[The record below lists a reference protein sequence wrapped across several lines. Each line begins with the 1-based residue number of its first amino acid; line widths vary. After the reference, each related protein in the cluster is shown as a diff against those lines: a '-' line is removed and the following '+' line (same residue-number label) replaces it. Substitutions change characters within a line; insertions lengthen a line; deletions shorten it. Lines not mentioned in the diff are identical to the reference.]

1 MIENTTKAILK
12 FFKKE
17 LKNEAVLNYICIEN
31 TGKYSWE
38 LMKISPDLNC
48 KFYVVN
54 PLLLKKIMGLIRGKN
69 DKIDAVRIAHFIKE
83 NHDEIEEF
91 IIRINDIETLQILLN
106 EREYRVKVK
115 SQLNNKLLVLNAVRN
130 NIIHIIFALI
140 KNQSFYQNR
149 LVVS

>member
-1 MIENTTKAILK
+1 MKNESKFIGIDVSKKILDICVFNQDNTSYVIENTTKAILK

-38 LMKISPDLNC
+38 LMKILPDLNC

-54 PLLLKKIMGLIRGKN
+54 PLHLKRSMGLVRGKN
-69 DKIDAVRIAHFIKE
+69 DKIDAVRIAHFIKK

-91 IIRINDIETLQILLN
+91 IIRRNDIETLQILLN
-106 EREYRVKVK
+106 ER
-115 SQLNNKLLVLNAVRN
+115 VL
-130 NIIHIIFALI
+130 
-140 KNQSFYQNR
+140 Y
-149 LVVS
+149 